1 MHPDPW
7 GVRLNQYRLRR
18 AKLETYRR
26 ETFPRREGQK
36 SFKSAGLFT
45 EEEPVLFYHA
55 GLKYRI
61 RVGWLAAVDR
71 VRLCRFDMKLTNN
84 VFRSPSDPLALENL
98 FNATPVGIGV
108 SRNRVFLEVND
119 RLCLLLGYERDEL
132 IGQSTR
138 ILYAS
143 DEDFIRAG
151 VELYPELKL
160 RGSAAFEMQLRR
172 KDGSYMDSFASF
184 STRNRSNPSEDVIVS
199 LIDISKSRCSE
210 RELFW
215 QNRELTAFHR
225 ISEVMLSGKDE
236 QSIFDT
242 IAREASDM
250 TDFPM
255 VSIELCDFERAVMIY
270 RGAHGI
276 PLHEMPTPF
285 EMPMDVTLS
294 GQVAYTGETLVETNV
309 SDRREYAAPI
319 LRQLGVKTFV
329 CVPIKTNDRVV
340 GTLGLSH
347 RGQIAVEPRVVKAA
361 TSLANYLATLFDRL
375 QAREAVSRSEAE
387 LSTVYDRV
395 PSVLCLFDEH
405 LQIVRV
411 NRAAVEFAGRPAGQ
425 GAPVRFGEFFRCR
438 TNVETHSGCGQHAIC
453 LSCDLRRVLLDTLTS
468 GRSLRQVR
476 MTKSIYRN
484 GQPVE
489 VVLLVSTERIQL
501 NGMIRVLMCLE
512 DITRSVR
519 ADEQIRSHAA
529 LLDVTRDAIFVRDF
543 TDRLTYWNEGA
554 HHLYGWHPTE
564 VRGRTASELN
574 LFSDPA
580 ESTRALT
587 AVQKDGEWVGEMRQK
602 SRDGRELTVQSRWT
616 LMREHDGKPR
626 AILLVNTDITEKKKL
641 ETHLLRSQRL
651 ESIGTLA
658 SGLAHDLN
666 NVLAPIMMA
675 VQFLRETADDEGAKA
690 CLQTL
695 ETCSRRGAD
704 IIRQVLMFA
713 RGVEG
718 ERILINPKHLIREIE
733 RIARETFPRSIEIQ
747 TNIAKEPCVLLGD
760 ATQIQQVLMNL
771 CVNARDAMPAG
782 GMLTVGLERKKLDE
796 AGARIHP
803 KAKPG
808 EYVVI
813 SVTDTGKGIPPELME
828 KIFDPFFTTKPLG
841 QGTGL
846 GLPTVLGITENHGG
860 FVHLES
866 KPGKGANFQAFIPAA
881 QSDKALDDSGPGAK
895 VTHAGH
901 GELILVV
908 DDEPAVR
915 RLASTVLTRNGYRT
929 VSACNGNEGLIFY
942 EQQAS
947 EIKLIVSDLMM
958 PQMDGIGM
966 IRALRQNH
974 HNVKSII
981 ITGLGEENRM
991 TEAKAA
997 GADAV
1002 LNKPFTAEQLLGS
1015 VKQLL
1020 G

>member
-1 MHPDPW
+1 
-7 GVRLNQYRLRR
+7 
-18 AKLETYRR
+18 
-26 ETFPRREGQK
+26 
-36 SFKSAGLFT
+36 
-45 EEEPVLFYHA
+45 
-55 GLKYRI
+55 
-61 RVGWLAAVDR
+61 
-71 VRLCRFDMKLTNN
+71 MKETNN
-84 VFRSPSDPLALENL
+84 VLCLPPDSLSLENI
-98 FNATPVGIGV
+98 FNATPVGMGV
-108 SRNRVFLEVND
+108 ACNRVFVEVND
-119 RLCLLLGYERDEL
+119 RLCELLGYQRDEL
-132 IGQSTR
+132 IGQTTR
-138 ILYAS
+138 ILYGS
-143 DEDFIRAG
+143 EEDFVRAG
-151 VELYPELKL
+151 LELYTELKL
-160 RGSAAFEMQLRR
+160 RGSAAFEIRLRR
-172 KDGSYMDSFASF
+172 KDGTFLEGFASF
-184 STRNRSNPSEDVIVS
+184 STRNRSNPPEDVIVS
-199 LIDISKSRCSE
+199 IIDISKTRRTE

-215 QNRELTAFHR
+215 QNRELMAFHR

-236 QSIFDT
+236 QFVFDT
-242 IAREASDM
+242 IAREASEM

-255 VSIELCDFERAVMIY
+255 VSIELCDFDRAVMVY

-276 PLHEMPTPF
+276 PLHEMPSPF

-294 GQVAYTGETLVETNV
+294 GQVAYSGEALVETRV
-309 SDRREYAAPI
+309 SDCREYAAPI
-319 LRQLGVKTFV
+319 LRQFGVQTFV
-329 CVPIKTNDRVV
+329 CVPVKTSDRVV
-340 GTLGLSH
+340 GTLSLSH
-347 RGQIAVEPRVVKAA
+347 REQIEVEPRVVKAA
-361 TSLANYLATLFDRL
+361 TSLANYLASLFDRL
-375 QAREAVSRSEAE
+375 QAREAVNRSEAE

-405 LQIVRV
+405 LQIVRA
-411 NRAAVEFAGRPAGQ
+411 NRAAVEFAGRACEDEE
-425 GAPVRFGEFFRCR
+425 PVKFGEFFRCR
-438 TNVETHSGCGQHAIC
+438 THADHQTGCGQHSIC
-453 LSCDLRRVLLDTLTS
+453 LGCDLRRVLLETLTS

-476 MTKSIYRN
+476 MTKSLYRN
-484 GQPVE
+484 GLSAE

-512 DITRSVR
+512 DITKSVR

-554 HHLYGWHPTE
+554 HFLYGWHPAE

-574 LFSDPA
+574 LFADLA
-580 ESTRALT
+580 EATRALG

-602 SRDGRELTVQSRWT
+602 SRDGRELIVQSRWT

-626 AILLVNTDITEKKKL
+626 AILIVNTDITEKKRL
-641 ETHLLRSQRL
+641 ETQLLRSQRL

-675 VQFLRETADDEGAKA
+675 VQFLRESAEDESARA

-771 CVNARDAMPAG
+771 CVNARDAMPTG
-782 GMLTVGLERKKLDE
+782 GMLSVGLEQRQLNE
-796 AGARIHP
+796 TSVRIHP

-808 EYVVI
+808 TYVVI

-846 GLPTVLGITENHGG
+846 GLPTVLGITESHGG

-866 KPGKGANFQAFIPAA
+866 EPGKGSRFQIFIPAT
-881 QSDKALDDSGPGAK
+881 QSDKVLDDRGPDNK
-895 VTHAGH
+895 VTCAGK

-915 RLASTVLTRNGYRT
+915 RLASAVLTRNGYRT
-929 VSACNGNEGLIFY
+929 VGACNGNEGLVFY
-942 EQQAS
+942 EQQAA
-947 EIKLIVSDLMM
+947 EIKLVISDLMM
-958 PQMDGIGM
+958 PQMDGIGL
-966 IRALRQNH
+966 IRNLRQQNH
-974 HNVKSII
+974 LVKSII

-991 TEAKAA
+991 AEAKAA
-997 GADAV
+997 GANAV
-1002 LNKPFTAEQLLGS
+1002 LNKPFTAEQLLTS